1 MNRNILILL
10 GIAIFIGY
18 LLGKTGVNTGSSILS
33 GYSSSTPSQADL
45 EDENDELRQKLDDA
59 RDKAE
64 DAVSAAEDV
73 EDSATMRYLTTG
85 RFEDQMRMH
94 DAEDAADKAREARDS
109 LDN

>member
-33 GYSSSTPSQADL
+33 GYSTPSQADL

-73 EDSATMRYLTTG
+73 EDSATLRYLNTG

>member
-1 MNRNILILL
+1 MNRNILILV
-10 GIAIFIGY
+10 GVAIFIGY
-18 LLGKTGVNTGSSILS
+18 LLGKSDSNSSFNAHS
-33 GYSSSTPSQADL
+33 GYSSTPSRGDL

-73 EDSATMRYLTTG
+73 EDSATMRYLNTG

>member
-1 MNRNILILL
+1 MNRNILILV
-10 GIAIFIGY
+10 GVAIFI
-18 LLGKTGVNTGSSILS
+18 
-33 GYSSSTPSQADL
+33 
-45 EDENDELRQKLDDA
+45 
-59 RDKAE
+59 DKAE

-73 EDSATMRYLTTG
+73 KDSATMRYLNTG